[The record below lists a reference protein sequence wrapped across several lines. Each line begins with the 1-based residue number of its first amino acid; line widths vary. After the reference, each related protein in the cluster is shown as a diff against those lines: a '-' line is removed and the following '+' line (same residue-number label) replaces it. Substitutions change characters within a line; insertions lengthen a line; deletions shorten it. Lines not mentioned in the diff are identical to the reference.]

1 MLLTSLLGWICILSG
16 FFLPLLLDLS
26 HVRFD
31 VLFVKSNML

>member
-16 FFLPLLLDLS
+16 FFLPLLLNLS